1 MRGKYRMDI
10 LLQTNAFPFVS
21 AFKDFVF
28 LLFQAL
34 LMLSKFPSDIVGN
47 QMETYR
53 FHDAVNILLSLQV
66 WNHTIYLLHTMVYA
80 VERDTCPL
88 KQYKK
93 RQIQSQQ
100 YLLLSIEPRAH
111 ACLQDISGK
120 NKHQFLSFSTC
131 ASIGVELT
139 NSILVHAT
147 AITVMFQIYTN
158 VKHSKE

>member
-1 MRGKYRMDI
+1 MCGKYRMDI

-21 AFKDFVF
+21 AFKYFVF

-80 VERDTCPL
+80 VERDTCSL

-100 YLLLSIEPRAH
+100 Y
-111 ACLQDISGK
+111 
-120 NKHQFLSFSTC
+120 FT
-131 ASIGVELT
+131 
-139 NSILVHAT
+139 LVH
-147 AITVMFQIYTN
+147 
-158 VKHSKE
+158 